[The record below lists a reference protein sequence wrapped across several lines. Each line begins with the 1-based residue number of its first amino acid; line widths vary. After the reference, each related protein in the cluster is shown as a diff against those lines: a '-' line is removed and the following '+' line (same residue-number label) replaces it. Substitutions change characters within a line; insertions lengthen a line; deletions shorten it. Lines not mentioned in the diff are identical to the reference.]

1 MKAIT
6 FIAVVAVILLAFLPN
21 PAHAQDTD
29 GDGIP
34 DASDPCLA
42 FPNTLPIN
50 DPTAAPGSPN
60 ADENG
65 DGIPNECQ
73 CQDFDDDGYISNSDV
88 AFLFT
93 CIAGGAVPPSQQE
106 CDDKLTSGKVGTS
119 ATPPAYSPF
128 IVGNTFFTLPGQSN
142 AGNFFSLTCPNRP
155 EGTPPP

>member
-73 CQDFDDDGYISNSDV
+73 CQDFDDDGYISNGDV
-88 AFLFT
+88 LFLFC
-93 CIAGGAVPPSQQE
+93 CIPGGLACPAQ
-106 CDDKLTSGKVGTS
+106 CDDKLASGKVGS
-119 ATPPAYSPF
+119 AGTPPSYSGVV
-128 IVGNTFFTLPGQSN
+128 VGDTFVTLPGQSN
-142 AGNFFSLTCPNRP
+142 AGNFFSLTCLNRP